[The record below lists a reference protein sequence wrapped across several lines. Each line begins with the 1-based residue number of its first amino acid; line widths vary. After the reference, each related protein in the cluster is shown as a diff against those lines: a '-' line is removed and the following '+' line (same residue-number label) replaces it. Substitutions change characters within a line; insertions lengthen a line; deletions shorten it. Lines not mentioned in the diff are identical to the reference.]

1 MNYDPNLAAS
11 ITATGRAITIPLIRS
26 FTPGIMA
33 QQIAGVQPMTGT
45 GKSWLSQYYYIFQRS
60 YSKKYWPYQY
70 SVEWNAV
77 EDAERWC
84 WKQFKGRHWHSN
96 GPVFVFKRR
105 KDAAL
110 FVLKWL

>member
-11 ITATGRAITIPLIRS
+11 ISATAHAITTPLIRNIKPS
-26 FTPGIMA
+26 TMA
-33 QQIAGVQPMTGT
+33 QQILGVQPMTGT
-45 GKSWLSQYYYIFQRS
+45 GKSWFSQYYYIFQKS
-60 YSKKYWPYQY
+60 YNKKYWPYQY
-70 SVEWNAV
+70 TVEWDSV

-84 WKQFKGRHWHSN
+84 WKQFKGRNWHSS
-96 GPVFVFKRR
+96 GTAFVFKRK